1 MCWMLKNKWSQ
12 DLIDITLRR
21 MDHDRDGRIS
31 FSDFATT
38 VQVQNPGYF
47 HLLGRNLT
55 LYQRK
60 DKYFLSFH
68 SVIIRLINDNLQGTG
83 VKPVSMFWQKSH
95 AWLFLL
101 FCMNSRCYGYT
112 NGNVYNTL
120 FNILK
125 FGSLCNWF
133 VNESSKFVV
142 CVWLVV
148 CFTGEGAPKFFSW
161 LGSILFAGSVLAHC
175 YINHD
180 RS

>member
-1 MCWMLKNKWSQ
+1 MSKMISGPHRHHSEENGPWQGWANLLLWLCYNCPGSKSRIRSFALKKLKPCINRGISISC
-12 DLIDITLRR
+12 LFTL
-21 MDHDRDGRIS
+21 
-31 FSDFATT
+31 
-38 VQVQNPGYF
+38 
-47 HLLGRNLT
+47 
-55 LYQRK
+55 
-60 DKYFLSFH
+60 LSLCLKIFK
-68 SVIIRLINDNLQGTG
+68 VL
-83 VKPVSMFWQKSH
+83 VSNQFH
-95 AWLFLL
+95 AWVFLF